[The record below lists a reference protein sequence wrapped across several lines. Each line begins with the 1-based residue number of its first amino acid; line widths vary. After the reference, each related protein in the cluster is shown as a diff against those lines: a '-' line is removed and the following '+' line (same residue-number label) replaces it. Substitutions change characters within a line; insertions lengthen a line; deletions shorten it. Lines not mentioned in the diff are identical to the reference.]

1 MEAEMRAQI
10 SLTVPESKRVIAK
23 GIAAMPAVRKAFRS
37 GRIFLKGGTTVS
49 AVCQELTGKPMLIAG
64 RISPQ
69 GTKMA
74 QVYSAQ
80 YHCALLE
87 KGRLLAVD
95 DILEQTLETLRPEDV
110 VVIGANII
118 DAFGNAAMMYGV
130 ALGGKP
136 GRVISG
142 LMSETKNLIVAAG
155 LEKLVPGSLT
165 EVIANTGRL
174 NVDLSMGMA
183 VGLTPIIGKIITE
196 KEAVPLLADVTCM
209 VIGKGG
215 ISGAEGATTLIVE
228 GAEKEVKR
236 VFQLILSLKG
246 AGVSGIAESLPD
258 CIAPHEKCKVH
269 RACIYKRK
277 KLSEKS

>member
-1 MEAEMRAQI
+1 MRAQI
-10 SLTVPESKRVIAK
+10 SLTVSESKKIIAK
-23 GIAAMPAVRKAFRS
+23 GIAALPVVRKAFRS
-37 GRIFLKGGTTVS
+37 GKIFLKGGTTVS
-49 AVCQELTGKPMLIAG
+49 AVCEELTGKPMLIAG

-74 QVYSAQ
+74 QDYSGQ
-80 YHCALLE
+80 YHSALIE
-87 KGRLLAVD
+87 KGNLLAVD
-95 DILEQTLETLRPEDV
+95 DILEQTLENLHPDDV
-110 VVIGANII
+110 VIIGANII

-142 LMSETKNLIVAAG
+142 LMSETKNVIVAAS

-165 EVIANTGRL
+165 EIIANTGRI

-183 VGLTPIIGKIITE
+183 VGLTPVIGKILTE
-196 KEAVPLLADVTCM
+196 KEAILHLGDVTCM

-215 ISGAEGATTLIVE
+215 ISGAEGATTMIIE
-228 GAEKEVKR
+228 GPEKEVKK
-236 VFQLILSLKG
+236 VFQLIMSVKG

-258 CIAPHEKCKVH
+258 CVAPHEKCKVH

-277 KLSEKS
+277 KLPAKE

>member
-1 MEAEMRAQI
+1 MRAQI
-10 SLTVPESKRVIAK
+10 SLTVSESKKIIAK
-23 GIAAMPAVRKAFRS
+23 GIAALPVVRKAFRS
-37 GRIFLKGGTTVS
+37 GKIFLKGGTTVS
-49 AVCQELTGKPMLIAG
+49 AVCEELTGKPMLIAG

-74 QVYSAQ
+74 QDYSGR
-80 YHCALLE
+80 YHSALIE
-87 KGRLLAVD
+87 KGNLLAVD
-95 DILEQTLETLRPEDV
+95 DILEQTLENLHPDDV
-110 VVIGANII
+110 VIIGANII

-142 LMSETKNLIVAAG
+142 LMSETKNVIVAAS

-165 EVIANTGRL
+165 EIIANTGRI

-183 VGLTPIIGKIITE
+183 VGLTPVIGKILTE
-196 KEAVPLLADVTCM
+196 KEAILHLGDVTCM

-215 ISGAEGATTLIVE
+215 ISGAEGATTMIIE
-228 GAEKEVKR
+228 GPEKEVKK
-236 VFQLILSLKG
+236 VFQLIMSVKG

-258 CIAPHEKCKVH
+258 CVAPHEKCKVH

-277 KLSEKS
+277 KLPAKE

>member
-1 MEAEMRAQI
+1 MRAQL
-10 SLTVPESKRVIAK
+10 SLTVPEAKRVIAK
-23 GIAAMPAVRKAFRS
+23 GIAAMPIVRKAFRS

-49 AVCQELTGKPMLIAG
+49 AVCQELTGKPLLIAG

-95 DILEQTLETLRPEDV
+95 DRLEQTLENLRPDDV
-110 VVIGANII
+110 VIIGANVI
-118 DAFGNAAMMYGV
+118 DGFGNAAMMYGV

-142 LMSETKNLIVAAG
+142 LMSETRNVIVAAG

-165 EVIANTGRL
+165 EIISNTGRL

-183 VGLTPIIGKIITE
+183 VGLTPIIGKIVTE
-196 KEAVPLLADVTCM
+196 KEAIPLLGDVTCM

-215 ISGAEGATTLIVE
+215 ISGAEGATTLIIE
-228 GAEKEVKR
+228 GTEKEVKK
-236 VFQLILSLKG
+236 VFQLVVGIKG
-246 AGVSGIAESLPD
+246 EGVSGIAESLPD
-258 CIAPHEKCKVH
+258 CIAPHEKCKAH
-269 RACIYKRK
+269 RACMYKRK
-277 KLSEKS
+277 RVPKEP

>member
-1 MEAEMRAQI
+1 MRAQL
-10 SLTVPESKRVIAK
+10 SLTVSESKKIIAK
-23 GIAAMPAVRKAFRS
+23 GIAALPAVRKAFRS

-49 AVCQELTGKPMLIAG
+49 AVCEELTGKPMLIAG

-74 QVYSAQ
+74 QDYSAR
-80 YHCALLE
+80 YHCALIE
-87 KGRLLAVD
+87 KGNLLAVD
-95 DILEQTLETLRPEDV
+95 DILEETLENLQRDDV
-110 VVIGANII
+110 LIVGANII

-136 GRVISG
+136 GRIISG
-142 LMSETKNLIVAAG
+142 LMSETKNVIVAVS

-165 EVIANTGRL
+165 EIIANTGRI

-183 VGLTPIIGKIITE
+183 VGLTPVIGKIITE
-196 KEAVPLLADVTCM
+196 KDAIPLLGGVTCM

-215 ISGAEGATTLIVE
+215 ISGAEGGTTMIIE
-228 GAEKEVKR
+228 GTEKEVKK
-236 VFQLILSLKG
+236 VFQFIMSIKG
-246 AGVSGIAESLPD
+246 TGVSGIADSLPD
-258 CIAPHEKCKVH
+258 CVAPHEKCKSH

-277 KLSEKS
+277 KLRAIQ

>member
-1 MEAEMRAQI
+1 MRAQI
-10 SLTVPESKRVIAK
+10 SLTVPESKKIIAK
-23 GIAAMPAVRKAFRS
+23 AIADMPAVRKAFRS

-49 AVCQELTGKPMLIAG
+49 AVCEELTGKPMLIAG

-74 QVYSAQ
+74 QAYSAQ
-80 YHCALLE
+80 YHCALID
-87 KGRLLAVD
+87 KANLLAVD
-95 DILEQTLETLRPEDV
+95 DILEQTLENLHPDDV
-110 VVIGANII
+110 VIIGANII

-136 GRVISG
+136 GRIISG
-142 LMSETKNLIVAAG
+142 LMSETKNVIVAAS

-165 EVIANTGRL
+165 EIIANTGRL

-196 KEAVPLLADVTCM
+196 KEAIPLLGDVTCM

-215 ISGAEGATTLIVE
+215 ISGAEGATTMIVE
-228 GAEKEVKR
+228 GTEKEVKK
-236 VFQLILSLKG
+236 VFQLIMSIKG
-246 AGVSGIAESLPD
+246 AEVSGIAESLPD
-258 CIAPHEKCKVH
+258 CVAPHEKCKGH

-277 KLSEKS
+277 NLPAGH